1 MDKDIFMFGDG
12 GSKGSDIMAMIPAL
26 MQNKGMDPNLVA
38 ALMNGNNNRNGFGG
52 DGCWWIWIILLFF
65 CWGGFGG
72 NGFGNNG
79 ANGLPAQLNN
89 DAGRELLMNAIQG
102 NGAAIN
108 QLAASLNCS
117 TTQLQGA
124 ICSLQGSVDKIGGQ
138 IGMSGQQIINS
149 IQSMGCQI
157 GNQIR
162 MLLQRPPGHRE
173 NGLRES
179 ARDD

>member
-1 MDKDIFMFGDG
+1 MFGDG

-124 ICSLQGSVDKIGGQ
+124 ICSLQ
-138 IGMSGQQIINS
+138 
-149 IQSMGCQI
+149 
-157 GNQIR
+157 
-162 MLLQRPPGHRE
+162 
-173 NGLRES
+173 
-179 ARDD
+179 